1 MVTMLDCIK
10 RSPERGKVILAKAIE
25 NTDVLKNFIPD
36 FKRINEI
43 ILVGSGSSYNAI
55 VTEIPFMEMASGIQT
70 HSYLPNDFSK
80 KSILNPHAMY
90 VFVSQSG
97 TSTLVKNQIISV
109 NEKGYVTVAVTD
121 YPDSPIAKTARIH
134 VPLEAGDEEFGFRTV
149 GFNSTILTL
158 KLIAMRIGL
167 ENGNLNN
174 DQFDEFI
181 KDGQLAIEN
190 HPKVVERAL
199 AWFDNN
205 KDVLKSL
212 RSVMYYGGGPLH
224 GIALEGAL
232 KLMETPKIYL
242 SQGFEAEDGIHGPC
256 YAFRKGDAIIF
267 LNDGENDTE
276 FADSMV
282 RFSKNELGVGFMFGP
297 NSIDDKDLCIKPAS
311 KYFREFEIAPAVQ
324 IVAYEMAMINDIPV
338 LSIAE
343 RTPHVSSK
351 YFQTHKG

>member
-25 NTDVLKNFIPD
+25 NTDVLKNSISD

-55 VTEIPFMEMASGIQT
+55 VTEVSFMEMASGIQV
-70 HSYLPNDFSK
+70 HSYYPNDFSK
-80 KSILNPHAMY
+80 KSILNPDAIY

-97 TSTLVKNQIISV
+97 TSTLVKKQIISV

-121 YPDSPIAKTARIH
+121 YPESPIAKTARIH
-134 VPLEAGDEEFGFRTV
+134 VPLEVGDEEFGFRTV
-149 GFNSTILTL
+149 GFNSTLLTL
-158 KLIAMRIGL
+158 KIIALRIGL
-167 ENGNLNN
+167 ENGNLSKEQYN
-174 DQFDEFI
+174 EYI

-190 HPKVVERAL
+190 HPKVVESAL
-199 AWFDNN
+199 AWFEAN
-205 KDVLKSL
+205 KDALKPL
-212 RSVMYYGGGPLH
+212 RSVMYYGGGALR
-224 GIALEGAL
+224 GIAMEGAL

-256 YAFRKGDAIIF
+256 YAFNKGDAIIF
-267 LNDGENDTE
+267 LNDGDNDNE

-282 RFSKNELGVGFMFGP
+282 RFSKNELGVGYMFGP
-297 NSIDDKDLCIKPAS
+297 NSVDDKDLCIKPAS
-311 KYFREFEIAPAVQ
+311 KYFREFEFTPAVQ
-324 IVAYEMAMINDIPV
+324 IVAYEMAIINDIPV
-338 LSIAE
+338 LTIAE